1 MSTIFTNLTDFS
13 PGDLA
18 IPPKESISEDG
29 YVAWV
34 LRTGAKAEW
43 VDGEVENISP
53 ANTEHTELRLWI
65 LTLLRMY
72 CELTSAG
79 RAMDDTL
86 VRLSRRRR
94 YRIPDIYFV
103 SNERAQIIGQTMLR
117 EPPDLVIEIVS
128 PDSSARDWREKYHE
142 YEEFGIREY
151 WVIDPAATS
160 FEIYR
165 LDDAGKYQHVD
176 VVDGI
181 FHSTVIAGLWL
192 KAEWFAPTHRPTVR
206 EALRQLGAL

>member
-1 MSTIFTNLTDFS
+1 MSTSFTNLADFS
-13 PGDLA
+13 PDDFAL
-18 IPPKESISEDG
+18 PPKERMSEEE

-34 LRTGAKAEW
+34 LRTGTKAEW
-43 VDGEVENISP
+43 VEGEVVYMSP
-53 ANTEHTELRLWI
+53 QNREHSELLVWLIRL
-65 LTLLRMY
+65 LADYVEERHLGSMHFDMLL
-72 CELTSAG
+72 
-79 RAMDDTL
+79 
-86 VRLSRRRR
+86 RLSRRRNL
-94 YRIPDIYFV
+94 RIPDIFFV
-103 SNERAQIIGQTMLR
+103 SNERAQIIGPTMLR

-192 KAEWFAPTHRPTVR
+192 KAEWFSPTHRPTVR